1 MSESVNLKEVDTIA
15 AAPAGFTVERAM
27 YALLATAALLA
38 RVLGLGA
45 GMPLLPLETAQAL
58 SAWRD
63 AMNLALTGAT
73 TAAAQSPLLY
83 TVQRFIF
90 WMTDGGNDAWVR
102 LFPALVGAA
111 LVLVP
116 WALRRQLGRGGALI
130 LAGLIAVDP
139 WLLAFSRLGD
149 GAILSTAGA
158 LLLWAALLNWDRLS
172 AMQWRLLAVATALFV
187 LSGPLAWLLL
197 PPLALTAVL
206 TRPALPADNRE
217 RRWLLGLF
225 AATVVIVATGWLAYW
240 DGWGVLSSSVSA
252 ALSFVGGDLG
262 YPLLWPVT
270 RLIVDQPFVFAA
282 GVIGLVLLLRGMR
295 AGAADRSLTIGLGV
309 WAVYGVVLLA
319 LPGRSPMTLLIL
331 GLPLLVAAAGDG
343 APVALLPD
351 RDRLA
356 RWLTDRG
363 GVGCFAC
370 DIVFPQRRLPER
382 TDRGRAHV
390 ALLPDRAAVGCVFR
404 VVVGVADH
412 GAGDRPAGGGNAVA
426 GVAEQRLGSVAAR
439 RSVAGQPAVRDV
451 DAAECAYAGRRC
463 GPVGRDPRG

>member
-1 MSESVNLKEVDTIA
+1 M
-15 AAPAGFTVERAM
+15 
-27 YALLATAALLA
+27 
-38 RVLGLGA
+38 
-45 GMPLLPLETAQAL
+45 
-58 SAWRD
+58 
-63 AMNLALTGAT
+63 
-73 TAAAQSPLLY
+73 
-83 TVQRFIF
+83 
-90 WMTDGGNDAWVR
+90 
-102 LFPALVGAA
+102 GAA

-270 RLIVDQPFVFAA
+270 RLIVDQPFVFAV

-319 LPGRSPMTLLIL
+319 LPGR
-331 GLPLLVAAAGDG
+331 
-343 APVALLPD
+343 
-351 RDRLA
+351 
-356 RWLTDRG
+356 
-363 GVGCFAC
+363 
-370 DIVFPQRRLPER
+370 
-382 TDRGRAHV
+382 
-390 ALLPDRAAVGCVFR
+390 
-404 VVVGVADH
+404 VADDTADP
-412 GAGDRPAGGGNAVA
+412 GAAIAGGG
-426 GVAEQRLGSVAAR
+426 GG
-439 RSVAGQPAVRDV
+439 
-451 DAAECAYAGRRC
+451 GRRAC
-463 GPVGRDPRG
+463 CASA